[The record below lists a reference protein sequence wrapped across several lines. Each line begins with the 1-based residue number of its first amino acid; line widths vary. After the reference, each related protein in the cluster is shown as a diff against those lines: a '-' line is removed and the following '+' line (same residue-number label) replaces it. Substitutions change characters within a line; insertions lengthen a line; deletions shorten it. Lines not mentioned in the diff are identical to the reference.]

1 MSKGRAVS
9 IGVSIVCLAL
19 AGMSLHRPSAYAQ
32 MTTTVAQQSDALTA
46 EGLFQ
51 QGMQRYR
58 EGSAE
63 SLRAAI
69 ALWQQAAPLYKS
81 AGNLSRQASVL
92 NNIGSVYGQLGQR
105 REALPYYEQALT
117 IRREI
122 SDRSGEANILSSMGG
137 IYFDLGDRE
146 SALNYYNQSL
156 ALSRELDDKAAIGTA
171 LSKLGHLSY
180 ALGNKEDALSYFN
193 QALSLSREIGSKD
206 AEARI
211 LNGLGLLYYSL
222 GDHDT
227 ALTYYNNSI
236 DISRGMGDRAGIA
249 TTLNNIGSVYEFIG
263 DKTEALTYYNQALTL
278 AREIGDRSGESG
290 VLNNMGGTYSA
301 LGEPE
306 KALENYNQ
314 ALAIRQQ
321 IGDVGGEASTLNN
334 IGLIYNLL
342 GEPEKALAYYNQALP
357 QLRQVGDRAAEA
369 KAIGNIAMVYQG
381 LNKTEEALTYFNQA
395 LVIAR
400 EINDP
405 ANEATMLNNI
415 GTVYS
420 AMGEKEKALTFYT
433 QALPLRRQT
442 GNKGGEAVTL
452 NNTGNIY
459 LALDDPA
466 EALTNY
472 SQALVLSRQI
482 GDRAGEAVTLNNT
495 AVAYKQQGNLP
506 EALTAINAAITLIE
520 DLRLA
525 ISPGDLRASYFSTVQ
540 DSYQLQ
546 LDIQMQLGQLEA
558 AFETSEASR
567 ARLLLELLSE
577 SNVNIRQGVDATLLQ
592 QEQSLKGDMAQL
604 EQRRISLRS
613 GNHSPEQAAALDEQ
627 SDALLQQLDQV
638 IAQIRRISP
647 AYAEIVQ
654 PQPLTLP
661 QVQQDVLEADTVL
674 VQYALG
680 KDQSYLWLVGKDN
693 FKAYTLP
700 AEADIQKVA
709 QQFQSAISNQ
719 GSTADVKR
727 KGDQLVAQILPEQPN
742 WIKGKRL
749 LVAGDGILA
758 RLPFAALPQPNTAGY
773 TPLLAEHEILTQ
785 PSITAVSVLR
795 QQLSNRPPAASSL
808 AILADPVYRSDDERL
823 GAASQAQPDEQQVRQ
838 LPSATERNLRDLD
851 LRSIERLPFTRT
863 ESDRILQLAE
873 QSGIESTQALDF
885 AANVD
890 WVTSPQL
897 ENYSLLHLATHG
909 FINPVNP
916 QLSGIVLSLVDEQ
929 GQLKENGFLRL
940 HDIFNLKLAAEL
952 VVLSACQT
960 GQGENISGEGIVG
973 LSRGFMYAGA
983 ERVAVSL
990 WNVNDQATA
999 DLMSEFYQ
1007 YLLADDMTPPAAM
1020 RAAQLDAWQAGQSPY
1035 LWAAFTLQGEWQ

>member
-1 MSKGRAVS
+1 
-9 IGVSIVCLAL
+9 
-19 AGMSLHRPSAYAQ
+19 
-32 MTTTVAQQSDALTA
+32 
-46 EGLFQ
+46 
-51 QGMQRYR
+51 
-58 EGSAE
+58 
-63 SLRAAI
+63 
-69 ALWQQAAPLYKS
+69 
-81 AGNLSRQASVL
+81 
-92 NNIGSVYGQLGQR
+92 
-105 REALPYYEQALT
+105 
-117 IRREI
+117 
-122 SDRSGEANILSSMGG
+122 
-137 IYFDLGDRE
+137 
-146 SALNYYNQSL
+146 
-156 ALSRELDDKAAIGTA
+156 
-171 LSKLGHLSY
+171 
-180 ALGNKEDALSYFN
+180 
-193 QALSLSREIGSKD
+193 
-206 AEARI
+206 
-211 LNGLGLLYYSL
+211 
-222 GDHDT
+222 
-227 ALTYYNNSI
+227 
-236 DISRGMGDRAGIA
+236 
-249 TTLNNIGSVYEFIG
+249 NNIGSVYEFIG

-278 AREIGDRSGESG
+278 AREIGDRSGESV

-334 IGLIYNLL
+334 IGLIYDLL

-369 KAIGNIAMVYQG
+369 KAIGNIAIVYQG
-381 LNKTEEALTYFNQA
+381 LNRTEDALTYFNQA
-395 LVIAR
+395 LTLAR

-525 ISPGDLRASYFSTVQ
+525 ITPGDLRASYFSTVQ
-540 DSYQLQ
+540 DTYQLQ

-567 ARLLLELLSE
+567 ARLLVELLSE
-577 SNVNIRQGVDATLLQ
+577 SNVNIRQGVEPTLLQ
-592 QEQSLKGDMAQL
+592 QEQSLKGEIVQL

-613 GNHSPEQAAALDEQ
+613 GNHGPEQAIALDEQ

-638 IAQIRRISP
+638 IAQIRRTSP

-654 PQPLTLP
+654 PQPLTLT
-661 QVQQDVLEADTVL
+661 QIQQAVLGADTIL

-680 KDQSYLWLVGKDN
+680 ADRSYLWLVGKDN

-700 AEADIQKVA
+700 AEADIQAVA

-727 KGDQLVAQILPEQPN
+727 KGDELVAQILPEQPE

-749 LVAGDGILA
+749 LIAGDGILA
-758 RLPFAALPQPNTAGY
+758 RLPFAALPQPNISGY
-773 TPLLAEHEILTQ
+773 TPLLSDHEILTQ
-785 PSITAVSVLR
+785 PSITAISVLR
-795 QQLSNRPPAASSL
+795 QQLSNRPDSPPSL

-823 GAASQAQPDEQQVRQ
+823 GLAQKTSTAEQ
-838 LPSATERNLRDLD
+838 LPSTTERNLRDLD
-851 LRSIERLPFTRT
+851 LRAIERLPFTRT
-863 ESDRILQLAE
+863 ESERILQLAE
-873 QSGIESTQALDF
+873 ENGIESIKALDF

-916 QLSGIVLSLVDEQ
+916 QLSGIVLSLVDEA

-990 WNVNDQATA
+990 WNVNDEATA

-1007 YLLADDMTPPAAM
+1007 YLLADEITPAAAM
-1020 RAAQLDAWQAGQSPY
+1020 RAAQLDAWDAGQSPY
-1035 LWAAFTLQGEWQ
+1035 LWAAFTLQGEWQP